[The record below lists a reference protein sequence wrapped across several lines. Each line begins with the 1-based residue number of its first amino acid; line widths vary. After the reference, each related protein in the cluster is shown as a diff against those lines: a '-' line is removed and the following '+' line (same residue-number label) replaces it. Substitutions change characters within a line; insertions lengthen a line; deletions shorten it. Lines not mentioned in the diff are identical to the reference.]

1 MSIFLQTFL
10 SKRIFIVFL
19 ILLLCKIS
27 SAQDN
32 HSKWKIK
39 PSVGLNQAKFDWSI
53 AGNSSGTNPNILS
66 ELIWQELKGPAF
78 GLDIQYN
85 ITNRL
90 RIKTI
95 NQYTSIT
102 KGAAEDTDYA
112 EDNRQNAFYFDRFN
126 AGKGYLFGTYLQL
139 SYEALTI
146 DLVSINP
153 IIGFSYGQHQFHL
166 LETGSNAMTTGLNST
181 YQTRYKGFDLGFE
194 SALELKAFNITA
206 GILGGFYSYLAKA
219 NWNLI
224 PDFAKPVSFTQ
235 KANAFALK
243 GYANLSVP
251 LNKSLELTLDYQINT
266 INTHAGVDKAYFINQ
281 PVEETQFNGASF
293 SGNTIAL
300 GINIIF

>member
-19 ILLLCKIS
+19 ISLLCKVS
-27 SAQDN
+27 SAQN
-32 HSKWKIK
+32 EISKWKIK
-39 PSVGLNQAKFDWSI
+39 PSVGLNHAKFDWSI

-90 RIKTI
+90 RIKAI
-95 NQYTSIT
+95 NQYTSII

-112 EDNRQNAFYFDRFN
+112 DDNRQNAFYFDRFN
-126 AGKGYLFGTYLQL
+126 AGKGYLFGTHLQL
-139 SYEALTI
+139 SYQALTI

-153 IIGFSYGQHQFHL
+153 TIGFSYDQHQFHL
-166 LETGSNAMTTGLNST
+166 LETGSNVMTAGLNST
-181 YQTRYKGFDLGFE
+181 YQTRYKGFNLGFE
-194 SALELKAFNITA
+194 STLELKAFNITA

-224 PDFAKPVSFTQ
+224 PDFAKPVSFMQ

-251 LNKSLELTLDYQINT
+251 LNKSLQLTIDYQINN
-266 INTHAGVDKAYFINQ
+266 INTRAGVDKAYFINQ

-293 SGNTIAL
+293 SGNTIAV
-300 GINIIF
+300 GINILF